1 MTCRWFTSDVIDLA
15 RGAALPP
22 ARREAVLAH
31 LRDCAHCTA
40 LAEQQRG
47 VSAALR
53 RMAAEP
59 MTPAESDDRGLQS
72 LLDVFDAAR
81 PRPRRMTLSIGL
93 SLAASVLIVA
103 GLSVGWKHDAPP
115 NSASQVAA
123 TPAPP
128 VNADSAFVVLP
139 GASALPHFEHGE
151 VIRMEVPSAGGAIQ
165 VDVLVGQDGLARA
178 ARLVQ

>member
-1 MTCRWFTSDVIDLA
+1 MTCRRFMSDVIDLA
-15 RGAALPP
+15 RGAALEP
-22 ARREAVLAH
+22 ARHDAVLAH
-31 LRDCAHCTA
+31 LRDCARCAA
-40 LAEQQRG
+40 LMERQRA
-47 VSAALR
+47 VSRALR
-53 RMAAEP
+53 RMADEP
-59 MTPAESDDRGLQS
+59 LEPSASDDRRLQA
-72 LLDVFDAAR
+72 LLAVFDATR
-81 PRPRRMTLSIGL
+81 PRPRRMTVGIGL

-103 GLSVGWKHDAPP
+103 SLSVGWRHDAPT
-115 NSASQVAA
+115 SGVSEVAA

-128 VNADSAFVVLP
+128 MNADSAFVVLP